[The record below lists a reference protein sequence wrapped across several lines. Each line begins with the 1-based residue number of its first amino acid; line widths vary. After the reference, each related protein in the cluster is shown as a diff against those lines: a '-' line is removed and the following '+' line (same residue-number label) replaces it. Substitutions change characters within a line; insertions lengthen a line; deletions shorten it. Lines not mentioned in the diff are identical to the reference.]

1 MISSLQG
8 EKIYLRPLNLKD
20 ANHYYK
26 WVKDKEVIL
35 YSLGRWLIPYTKKQ
49 IQEWLQETIDDKSV
63 LNLGI
68 VEKETNKLIGH
79 TGICSISKTNN
90 SGEYF
95 ILIGDKNSWGKGYGT
110 EVTKLVVDYGFKVLK
125 LHRIMLT
132 VSDVNIGAVKV
143 YEKAG
148 FIKEGIMRDASFRN
162 NKYHNK
168 IVMSIL
174 ENEWKQLI

>member
-1 MISSLQG
+1 MIPPLQG
-8 EKIYLRPLNLKD
+8 EKIYLRALNLND
-20 ANHYYK
+20 ANDYYK

-35 YSLGRWLIPYTKKQ
+35 YSLGRWLKPHTKKQ
-49 IQEWLQETIDDKSV
+49 IQEWLQETINDKSV

-79 TGICSISKTNN
+79 AGISSLSKTNN

-95 ILIGDKNSWGKGYGT
+95 ILIGDRNSWGKGYGT
-110 EVTKLVVDYGFKVLK
+110 EVTKLVVGYGFKVLK

-143 YEKAG
+143 YEKSG

-162 NKYHNK
+162 GKYHNK

-174 ENEWKQLI
+174 DDEWK